1 MNKDLENIDNQEVV
15 DEVSEIQSTEHDS
28 ALSLLN
34 SKKIHPLMK
43 VYLFLKNLKLKLPK
57 RQNLICIGMFLE

>member
-28 ALSLLN
+28 S
-34 SKKIHPLMK
+34 SES
-43 VYLFLKNLKLKLPK
+43 V
-57 RQNLICIGMFLE
+57 